1 MSFNINSAIQSRTAV
16 LTGISNYSQG
26 SHQVRSLLTM
36 AGWWS
41 IIDGTSTQQVK
52 LTLLLKQSGS
62 VIINNPVTRDVL
74 LVGRAKPD
82 CLEGGTHEET
92 LRPQVNPK
100 VEWLRFKETE
110 VLSRLLKDS
119 RVR

>member
-1 MSFNINSAIQSRTAV
+1 MERSA
-16 LTGISNYSQG
+16 
-26 SHQVRSLLTM
+26 
-36 AGWWS
+36 
-41 IIDGTSTQQVK
+41 
-52 LTLLLKQSGS
+52 
-62 VIINNPVTRDVL
+62 VTRGVL
-74 LVGRAKPD
+74 VVGRAKLD

-100 VEWLRFKETE
+100 VKGLGLEETK